1 MAASVAGNTGL
12 ADIYIQL
19 NTQSRQLNTQSRQLN
34 TQFQGYFYF
43 SELESENANG
53 THYTCQHGKTNT
65 ILGLQK

>member
-12 ADIYIQL
+12 ADIYI
-19 NTQSRQLNTQSRQLN
+19 QLNTQSRQLN

>member
-19 NTQSRQLNTQSRQLN
+19 NTQSRQLNTQFQN